1 MLKLQAGKHSRIKKL
16 SIAKWTSLLII
27 YYILWLYVL
36 CQTFQKT
43 LSGNPPGDL
52 PVIVIIGLGV
62 VVGMGWRW
70 RSAR

>member
-1 MLKLQAGKHSRIKKL
+1 MLKWQTNTEPIRFPFRWILGIFPL
-16 SIAKWTSLLII
+16 VCSLLITKQI
-27 YYILWLYVL
+27 YTW
-36 CQTFQKT
+36 TMQKT